1 MVADQGDGPYT
12 FKYFLDDLRYAGYV
26 CLCWPTFPFALI
38 ESMFV
43 DGYTP
48 ALFNT
53 PANRRRIERA
63 RLARIKEEE
72 DAKKKTYAYYMEA
85 KYGPTGSSRHEEEQE
100 KTKRNVEE
108 AAFAE
113 EEWKNG
119 QRRE

>member
-1 MVADQGDGPYT
+1 MAADQGDGPYT
-12 FKYFLDDLRYAGYV
+12 FQYFLDDLRYAGYV
-26 CLCWPTFPFALI
+26 FLCWPTFPIALL
-38 ESMFV
+38 ELMFI

-53 PANRRRIERA
+53 RANRRIERE
-63 RLARIKEEE
+63 RLAHVKEEE

-85 KYGPTGSSRHEEEQE
+85 KYGPTGSSRQEEERE
-100 KTKRNVEE
+100 RAERNGEE

-119 QRRE
+119 RRRE

>member
-1 MVADQGDGPYT
+1 MAAVQGDGPYT

-85 KYGPTGSSRHEEEQE
+85 KYGPTGSSKDEEERARAE
-100 KTKRNVEE
+100 RE
-108 AAFAE
+108 AAEAAYAE
-113 EEWKNG
+113 QEWKDG
-119 QRRE
+119 RRRE